1 MDKDKIIA
9 EQQKEI
15 ESLKRKIEI
24 LQVNNDLLEKEM
36 NGDIV
41 PNQDI
46 NSFIKKM
53 YQIVDDTRQEYE
65 DLIVSLKEKQSEY
78 QTQIQKV
85 YELKKNYIQEIE
97 KVKEENTKL

>member
-24 LQVNNDLLEKEM
+24 LQVNNDLLEKEK
-36 NGDIV
+36 NGDVI

-53 YQIVDDTRQEYE
+53 YQIVDDTRKEYE
-65 DLIVSLKEKQSEY
+65 NLIVSLKEKQSEY